1 MARYSAVSGKE
12 LIAAFK
18 KIGFVVTRVR
28 GSHNI
33 IKHPGGRATVIPL
46 HGGESIGPGLL
57 ANILRSI
64 KISRSELED
73 LL

>member
-18 KIGFVVTRVR
+18 KFGFVVTRVR
-28 GSHNI
+28 CSHNI
-33 IKHPGGRATVIPL
+33 IKHPDGRATVIPL